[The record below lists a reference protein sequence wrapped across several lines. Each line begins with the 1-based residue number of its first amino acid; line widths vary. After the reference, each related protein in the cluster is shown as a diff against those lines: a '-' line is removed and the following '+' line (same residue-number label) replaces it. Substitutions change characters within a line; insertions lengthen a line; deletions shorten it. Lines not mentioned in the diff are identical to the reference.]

1 MLKNS
6 IVLPAAV
13 LLLSAC
19 ALLLL
24 QIEHIS

>member
-6 IVLPAAV
+6 IVLPVVA